1 MVVCKE
7 LKSNIER
14 PVQRKTKEFSNR
26 ASCQAGLGPG
36 ESQGGAAS
44 MSSTKNVH
52 KHETTTPLV
61 SYRVILFVKN
71 MAFSVFEK
79 IICVITVSQEITSVV
94 TKLGW
99 KRSKMLSREAN
110 L

>member
-14 PVQRKTKEFSNR
+14 PVQRKTKEFFNR

-44 MSSTKNVH
+44 MSSTKTFTNMKRPV
-52 KHETTTPLV
+52 PL
-61 SYRVILFVKN
+61 
-71 MAFSVFEK
+71 
-79 IICVITVSQEITSVV
+79 
-94 TKLGW
+94 
-99 KRSKMLSREAN
+99 
-110 L
+110 

>member
-52 KHETTTPLV
+52 KMKRPVPL
-61 SYRVILFVKN
+61 
-71 MAFSVFEK
+71 
-79 IICVITVSQEITSVV
+79 
-94 TKLGW
+94 
-99 KRSKMLSREAN
+99 
-110 L
+110 

>member
-1 MVVCKE
+1 MEDCYISKNRKSPFRFEYDFFGKNGCAMVVCKE
-7 LKSNIER
+7 IKSNIER

-26 ASCQAGLGPG
+26 TSCQAGLGPG

-52 KHETTTPLV
+52 KHETTSPLV

-71 MAFSVFEK
+71 MAF
-79 IICVITVSQEITSVV
+79 
-94 TKLGW
+94 
-99 KRSKMLSREAN
+99 
-110 L
+110 

>member
-1 MVVCKE
+1 MEDCYISKNRKSPFRFEYDFFGKNGCAMVVCKE
-7 LKSNIER
+7 IKSNIER

-26 ASCQAGLGPG
+26 TSCQPGLGPG

-52 KHETTTPLV
+52 KHETTSPLV

-71 MAFSVFEK
+71 MAF
-79 IICVITVSQEITSVV
+79 
-94 TKLGW
+94 
-99 KRSKMLSREAN
+99 
-110 L
+110 